1 MNKPS
6 LENEGI
12 LRQSLE
18 HLNKRWRS
26 KLPTTAMICGSGWG
40 EITAHLKVV
49 DEIPFK
55 EIKCLSDTTV
65 DGHTSNLLL
74 IETKIGYAMIYQGRR
89 HYYEGVGWGTVRI
102 PVILAKEIGCGTL
115 ILTNAAGGISD
126 FLNVG
131 DIMMIEDHINL
142 MNGNPLIGE
151 GFHPQIPRFPD
162 QTEIYNKKLI
172 YLAEKIASKM
182 QISLKKGV
190 YLALMGPAFE
200 TPAEIR
206 AFQTIGADAIGMSTA
221 PEAMIANA
229 LNMKV
234 LGLSCISNKAA
245 GLSDSLLSHEEVAE
259 NTTAS
264 LPSMQKLI
272 EYLLN
277 EIE

>member
-6 LENEGI
+6 LENKEA
-12 LRQSLE
+12 LQQSLE
-18 HLNKRWRS
+18 HLNKRWGT
-26 KLPTTAMICGSGWG
+26 KLPTTVMICGSGWG
-40 EITAHLKVV
+40 GITANLKVV
-49 DEIPFK
+49 DKIPFR
-55 EIKCLSDTTV
+55 EIKCLSNTTV
-65 DGHTSNLLL
+65 DGHTSNLHLV
-74 IETKIGYAMIYQGRR
+74 ETKIGYAMIYQGRR
-89 HYYEGVGWGTVRI
+89 HYYEGVGWDTIRM
-102 PVILAKEIGCGTL
+102 PVLLAKQIGCNTL

-142 MNGNPLIGE
+142 MNGNPLIGQE
-151 GFHPQIPRFPD
+151 FHPQIPRFPD
-162 QTEIYNKKLI
+162 QTEIYNGELI

-182 QISLKKGV
+182 QIQLKKGV

-206 AFQTIGADAIGMSTA
+206 AFQTIGADAVGMSTA

-229 LNMKV
+229 LSMKV

-245 GLSDSLLSHEEVAE
+245 GLSHSLLSHEDVAE

-272 EYLLN
+272 DSLLN
-277 EIE
+277 EIQ